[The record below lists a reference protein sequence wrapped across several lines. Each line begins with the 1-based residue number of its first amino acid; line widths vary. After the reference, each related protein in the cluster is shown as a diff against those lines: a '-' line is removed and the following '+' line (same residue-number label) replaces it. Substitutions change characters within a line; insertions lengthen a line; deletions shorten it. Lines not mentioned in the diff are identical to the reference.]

1 MYDSPEGRPQFC
13 ESASSETSK
22 TSRSKGKGTP
32 IISYVRCLWVTGFG
46 GLACAWLGCLGW
58 FVFVFAADG
67 FMYNTRVRAYVRS
80 LKK

>member
-46 GLACAWLGCLGW
+46 GLACAGW
-58 FVFVFAADG
+58 AALAG
-67 FMYNTRVRAYVRS
+67 SFLFLQQMGSCTIPACV
-80 LKK
+80 LT